1 MSQVS
6 VLDNSSSD
14 LKSGLLAEHR
24 LSALANIIPCSNPL
38 AGCIGVSDAYRSLVR
53 QSEGWGVGE
62 AGWECMEKYQA
73 GRQQG
78 WGCPGPALPLPHL
91 MCCVR

>member
-14 LKSGLLAEHR
+14 LKSGRLAEHR

-38 AGCIGVSDAYRSLVR
+38 AGCIGVRSVQKPGAAVR
-53 QSEGWGVGE
+53 RLGRGGSREGVYGKVP
-62 AGWECMEKYQA
+62 GWEAA
-73 GRQQG
+73 GLG
-78 WGCPGPALPLPHL
+78 LSWSCPTPAPPHVL
-91 MCCVR
+91 C